1 LEGFVSEII
10 QLLLVS
16 IESGLVF
23 GMVAVALTI
32 IYKTARVLN
41 FAQGTLAGASGFIAH
56 WFFANAGLPWLLAAV
71 AALPTTIVLSLVIER
86 VAIRRL
92 LRRGFF
98 PIVVATLAIDKI
110 AVNGIEIIFGAD
122 ALVFPAPLT
131 GIAFTFS
138 GVQINKWSLVIAGT
152 SVVLFGLVSL
162 VIRSNLGLS
171 MRAFADDQDAARLM
185 GISDATV
192 SRTTWALS
200 ITVGGVIGIV
210 LAPVLFLQ
218 TGYMASTFVLALAA
232 AVLGGFSSI
241 GGALLGGLL
250 IGGVDVFAIR
260 YAPPAVQASL
270 PLIAVLLILLLKPA
284 GLFTRTKS
292 AERV

>member
-1 LEGFVSEII
+1 MSEII

>member
-41 FAQGTLAGASGFIAH
+41 FAQGTLAGASGFITH

-86 VAIRRL
+86 VAVRRL

-110 AVNGIEIIFGAD
+110 VVNGIEIIFGAD

-152 SVVLFGLVSL
+152 SVVLFGLVSF

-218 TGYMASTFVLALAA
+218 TGYMANTFVLALAA

-270 PLIAVLLILLLKPA
+270 PLITVLLILVLKPG

>member
-1 LEGFVSEII
+1 MSEII

-284 GLFTRTKS
+284 GLLTRKNS
-292 AERV
+292 AERL

>member
-1 LEGFVSEII
+1 MSEIF

-16 IESGLVF
+16 VESGLVY

-41 FAQGTLAGASGFIAH
+41 FAQGSLASASGFIAY
-56 WFFANAGLPWLLAAV
+56 WFYTNVGLPWVAAAL
-71 AALPTTIVLSLVIER
+71 AALPTTFFLALIIER
-86 VAIRRL
+86 IAVRRL

-98 PIVVATLAIDKI
+98 PIVIATLAVDKI
-110 AVNGIEIIFGAD
+110 FVNGIEIVFGAD
-122 ALVFPAPLT
+122 ALIFPPAISGVALT
-131 GIAFTFS
+131 VA
-138 GVQINKWSLVIAGT
+138 GVQINKWSLIIAGT
-152 SVVLFGLVSL
+152 AMVLLGVVAVI
-162 VIRSNLGLS
+162 IRSNLGLA

-192 SRTTWALS
+192 SRATWTLS
-200 ITVGGVIGIV
+200 IIVGGVIGIV
-210 LAPVLFLQ
+210 LAPILFLQ
-218 TGYMASTFVLALAA
+218 TGYMANTFVLALAA

-241 GGALLGGLL
+241 GGAVLGGLL
-250 IGGVDVFAIR
+250 IGTVDVFAIR
-260 YAPPAVQASL
+260 YAPAAIQASL
-270 PLIAVLLILLLKPA
+270 PLAAVLLILLVKPS

>member
-1 LEGFVSEII
+1 MSEII

-16 IESGLVF
+16 VESGLVY

-41 FAQGTLAGASGFIAH
+41 FAQGTLASASGFIAY
-56 WFFANAGLPWLLAAV
+56 WFYSNTGFPWVLAAL
-71 AALPTTIVLSLVIER
+71 AALPTTFVLALIIER
-86 VAIRRL
+86 VAVRRL

-98 PIVVATLAIDKI
+98 PIVVATLAVDEFFIN
-110 AVNGIEIIFGAD
+110 AIEIVFGAD
-122 ALVFPAPLT
+122 ALVFPPAIS
-131 GIAFTFS
+131 GVAFTIWD
-138 GVQINKWSLVIAGT
+138 VQINKWSIVIAGT
-152 SVVLFGLVSL
+152 ALLLFGIVSF

-192 SRTTWALS
+192 SRATWALS
-200 ITVGGVIGIV
+200 ITVGGAIGIV
-210 LAPVLFLQ
+210 LAPILFLQ
-218 TGYMASTFVLALAA
+218 TGYMSSAFVLALAA
-232 AVLGGFSSI
+232 AVLGGFNSI

-260 YAPPAVQASL
+260 YAPSAVQASI
-270 PLIAVLLILLLKPA
+270 PLIVVLLILLLKPS

>member
-1 LEGFVSEII
+1 VSEII

-16 IESGLVF
+16 VESGLVY

-41 FAQGTLAGASGFIAH
+41 FAQGTLASASGFIAY
-56 WFFANAGLPWLLAAV
+56 WFYANAGFPWVLAAV
-71 AALPTTIVLSLVIER
+71 AALPTTFVLALIIER
-86 VAIRRL
+86 VAVRRL

-98 PIVVATLAIDKI
+98 PIVVATLAVDEFF
-110 AVNGIEIIFGAD
+110 VNGIEIVFGAD
-122 ALVFPAPLT
+122 ALVFPAPIT
-131 GIAFTFS
+131 GVAFTFS
-138 GVQINKWSLVIAGT
+138 GVQINKWSIVIAGT
-152 SVVLFGLVSL
+152 ATVLLGVVALI
-162 VIRSNLGLS
+162 IRSNLGLA

-192 SRTTWALS
+192 SRATWALS

-210 LAPVLFLQ
+210 LAPILFLQ
-218 TGYMASTFVLALAA
+218 TGYMANTFVLALAA
-232 AVLGGFSSI
+232 AVLGGFNSI
-241 GGALLGGLL
+241 GGAVLGGLL

-260 YAPPAVQASL
+260 YAPGAIQASL
-270 PLIAVLLILLLKPA
+270 PLAAVLLILLLKPS

-292 AERV
+292 ADRV